1 MCIHGNGTESKQKR
15 AKSAANKKKKQD
27 EIQSTNI
34 HITHRNMHTLNIK
47 MPKTV
52 LVAIR
57 YIHSY
62 DRLTFESDC
71 YQNFRIQCEQ

>member
-1 MCIHGNGTESKQKR
+1 MAPKVSKSGQR
-15 AKSAANKKKKQD
+15 AQQIKKKQD
-27 EIQSTNI
+27 KIQSTNI

>member
-1 MCIHGNGTESKQKR
+1 MAPKVSKSGQR
-15 AKSAANKKKKQD
+15 AQQIKKKQD